1 MDFIY
6 REDSIKQVLLKVFF
20 FSIIQIH
27 WCDDESCCPPSG
39 NQQFKWMPFSVSD
52 PDNTGHY
59 KQFSDVTAQKP
70 TEKGIPFN
78 VNNAR
83 KVSGLEQV
91 STVIVLK
98 LE

>member
-1 MDFIY
+1 
-6 REDSIKQVLLKVFF
+6 
-20 FSIIQIH
+20 
-27 WCDDESCCPPSG
+27 
-39 NQQFKWMPFSVSD
+39 MPFPVSD

-59 KQFSDVTAQKP
+59 KQFSDVTGQEP

-98 LE
+98 LEWKGKRSLSCWIFILAYKVEHLTAEVTTPNLLCSM